1 MNIQIKRIYDDVSG
15 DDGKRILVDR
25 LWSRGISKENA
36 HLDLWLKEIAPSTE
50 LRKWFHAESVEH
62 WDEFKQRYLK
72 ELATN
77 PAVKELLKIVS
88 HHKVTLLY
96 SAKDVEH
103 NHAIILKEYLLEKSK
118 NSIYKFFFGKSLLFK
133 TLKNE
138 SYLA

>member
-1 MNIQIKRIYDDVSG
+1 MEIHIKRIYEHVSVN
-15 DDGKRILVDR
+15 DGKRILVDR

-50 LRKWFHAESVEH
+50 LRKWFHAESAEH

-72 ELATN
+72 ELRSN
-77 PAVKELLKIVS
+77 PAVKELQDIVS

-118 NSIYKFFFGKSLLFK
+118 S
-133 TLKNE
+133 
-138 SYLA
+138 

>member
-1 MNIQIKRIYDDVSG
+1 MNIQIKRTYDDVSG

-50 LRKWFHAESVEH
+50 LRKWFHTESAEH

-72 ELATN
+72 ELETN
-77 PAVKELLKIVS
+77 PAVKELLEIVS

-118 NSIYKFFFGKSLLFK
+118 S
-133 TLKNE
+133 
-138 SYLA
+138 

>member
-1 MNIQIKRIYDDVSG
+1 MEIHIKRIYEHVSAN
-15 DDGKRILVDR
+15 DGKRILVDR

-50 LRKWFHAESVEH
+50 LRKWFHAESLEH
-62 WDEFKQRYLK
+62 WSEFKQRYLK
-72 ELATN
+72 ELETN
-77 PAVKELLKIVS
+77 SAVEELQHIAVK
-88 HHKVTLLY
+88 HTVTLLY

-103 NHAIILKEYLLEKSK
+103 NHAIILKDYLLNKEKQG
-118 NSIYKFFFGKSLLFK
+118 IYKFFFGKSLLFK